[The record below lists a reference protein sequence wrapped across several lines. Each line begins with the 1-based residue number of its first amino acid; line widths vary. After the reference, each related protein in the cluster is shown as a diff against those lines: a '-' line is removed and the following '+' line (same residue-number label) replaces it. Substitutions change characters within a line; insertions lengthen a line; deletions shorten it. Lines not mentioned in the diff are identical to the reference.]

1 MHSTPRSSC
10 PDKTMAMNITIG
22 KTAGFCFG
30 VKRAVD
36 LAFQEGREHPGAP
49 IYSAGPLIHN
59 STVLAQLKAGGVGL
73 LEEGETPE
81 AGARVI
87 IRAHGLP
94 VQEIERLQ
102 AAGCIMIDAT
112 CPKVARI
119 HQIVT
124 EEAGKGRHILIVG
137 HPHHPEVK
145 GIASRCGAHTIAET
159 NEEIDNFIK
168 NFNGLKISVV
178 CQTTF
183 SIKKYDEFVNKLK
196 NTCNQ
201 VVFFDT
207 ICKATEF
214 RQREAETWASQSDGV
229 IVIGDPK
236 SSNSNHLYELC
247 HRLCDNTVFIE
258 TAEQLDTERF
268 RNCRSI
274 FITAGASTPDSI
286 IKEVNNNMSEEI
298 KNTGAES
305 FEELLEQSFKT
316 LHTGEKVSGIITQI
330 NATDI
335 HVDLGVKQAGY
346 IPTTELSDDPTFSI
360 AENIHIG
367 DEIEAYVMRVNDV
380 EGLVM
385 LSKKRLDAVKNWEK
399 LEAACENKEVV
410 EGVIVD
416 QNKGG
421 IIANVMGIR
430 VFIPASQ
437 TGLPREASFDS
448 MMKTTHKMR
457 ITEINKQRRR
467 VVGSIK
473 ALASELRKEAAAKVW
488 ETIEVGAEY
497 TGVVK
502 SFTSYG
508 AFVDIGGVDGMVH
521 ISELSWNRVKHPSEV
536 LEIGQEVSVY
546 VIALDSEKK
555 KISLGYRRAQ
565 DNPWTKFE
573 TTYNKGDVANVK
585 IVKFMPFGAF
595 AEVLPGVDGL
605 IHISQI
611 SAERRI
617 GKPEEVLE
625 IGQMVDAM
633 ITEIDSEKKKISLSI
648 KALQEPVAEED
659 AE

>member
-1 MHSTPRSSC
+1 
-10 PDKTMAMNITIG
+10 MAQIETA

-36 LAFQEGREHPGAP
+36 MAFAEGRQHGRVW
-49 IYSAGPLIHN
+49 SAGPLIHN
-59 STVLAQLKAGGVGL
+59 SGVLKELREAGVEL
-73 LEEGETPE
+73 LEEGQSVES
-81 AGARVI
+81 GSRVI
-87 IRAHGLP
+87 IRAHGLTSDE
-94 VQEIERLQ
+94 VQRLESE
-102 AAGCIMIDAT
+102 GCVLVDAT

-119 HQIVT
+119 HEIVRG
-124 EEAGKGRHILIVG
+124 ESEKGRHILIIG
-137 HPHHPEVK
+137 QADHPEVR
-145 GIASRCGAHTIAET
+145 GIVSRCGEHTIAKT
-159 NEEIDNFIK
+159 MDEIDNFIK
-168 NFNGLKISVV
+168 NSNGKPISTV

-183 SIKKYDEFVNKLK
+183 SIKNYDKIVNKLK
-196 NTCNQ
+196 KTCNDIL
-201 VVFFDT
+201 FFDT

-214 RQREAETWASQSDGV
+214 RQTEAAARASQSDGV

-236 SSNSNHLYELC
+236 SSNSNNLYELC
-247 HRLCDNTVFIE
+247 LKLCENTVFIE
-258 TAEQLDTERF
+258 NAAQLETERF

-286 IKEVNNNMSEEI
+286 IKEVNRKMSEEI
-298 KNTGAES
+298 KNNITEES
-305 FEELLEQSFKT
+305 FEELLEQSLKT

-346 IPTTELSDDPTFSI
+346 ISTTELSDDPNFNI
-360 AENIHIG
+360 AENIKIG
-367 DEIEAYVMRVNDV
+367 DEIEAFVMRVNDV
-380 EGLVM
+380 DGLVM

-399 LEAACENKEVV
+399 LEAAYENKETV

-421 IIANVMGIR
+421 VIASVMGIR

-437 TGLPREASFDS
+437 TGLPRDAAFDS

-457 ITEINKQRRR
+457 ITEINRQKRR

-473 ALASELRKEAAAKVW
+473 VLAAETRKEAAAKVW

-497 TGVVK
+497 TGTVK

-536 LEIGQEVSVY
+536 LELGQEVSVY
-546 VIALDSEKK
+546 VIALDTEKK
-555 KISLGYRRAQ
+555 KISLGYRRAE

-573 TTYNKGDVANVK
+573 NTYSKGDVANVK

-595 AEVLPGVDGL
+595 AEVVPGVDGL

-611 SAERRI
+611 VADRRI
-617 GKPEEVLE
+617 GKAEEALE
-625 IGQMVDAM
+625 LGQMVDAV

-648 KALQEPVAEED
+648 RALLENAPAEED

>member
-1 MHSTPRSSC
+1 
-10 PDKTMAMNITIG
+10 MAITIG

-36 LAFQEGREHPGAP
+36 LAFREGREHSEDR

-59 STVLAQLKAGGVGL
+59 STVLAQLKEGNVDL
-73 LEEGETPE
+73 LEEGEVPP
-81 AGARVI
+81 AGSRVI

-94 VQEIERLQ
+94 VQEIRRLEE
-102 AAGCIMIDAT
+102 AGCIMIDAT
-112 CPKVARI
+112 CPKVAHI
-119 HQIVT
+119 HQIVV
-124 EEAGKGRHILIVG
+124 EEAAKGRRILIIG
-137 HPHHPEVK
+137 HPQHPEVK
-145 GIASRCGAHTIAET
+145 GIASRCSAPVIAET
-159 NEEIDNFIK
+159 EKEIDNFIK
-168 NFNGLKISVV
+168 NFSEEKISVV

-183 SIKKYDEFVNKLK
+183 SIKKYEEFVNKLK

-214 RQREAETWASQSDGV
+214 RQREAETWALQSDGV

-247 HRLCDNTVFIE
+247 HRLCANTVFIE
-258 TAEQLDTERF
+258 TAEQLNTEQF
-268 RNCRSI
+268 RNCRNI

-298 KNTGAES
+298 KNIGES

-335 HVDLGVKQAGY
+335 HVDLGVKHAGY
-346 IPTTELSDDPTFSI
+346 IPTTELSDDPTYSI

-385 LSKKRLDAVKNWEK
+385 LSKKRLDAVKNWEI

-410 EGVIVD
+410 EGLIVD

-421 IIANVMGIR
+421 VIANVKGIR

-437 TGLPREASFDS
+437 TGLPREASFES

-473 ALASELRKEAAAKVW
+473 ALASEVRKEAAAKVW

-546 VIALDSEKK
+546 VIALDAEKK

-617 GKPEEVLE
+617 GKAEEVLE

-648 KALQEPVAEED
+648 KALQEPAHEED